1 MRLQN
6 GVLGTEDYSVS
17 FVLAALIEKAFPDK
31 YAERSEE
38 DIVEEEERKK
48 AVKER
53 NEAVTARLPIQESG
67 CDFQW
72 PATSFLSECL
82 GRGCFLMD

>member
-1 MRLQN
+1 MS
-6 GVLGTEDYSVS
+6 Y
-17 FVLAALIEKAFPDK
+17 VLATLLEKAFPNK
-31 YAERSEE
+31 YAERCEE
-38 DIVEEEERKK
+38 DVLEEEERKK
-48 AVKER
+48 AAKER

-82 GRGCFLMD
+82 GRGCFLID